1 MARDGH
7 VSKRSRAGR
16 SKHDVCDCK
25 PNPRWPKTSKTIVKR
40 NSLFFYLQNPV
51 KQNFDLKRSERR
63 PTGGKVARDGHV
75 SERSRAGRSKHDVCD
90 CKPNPRW
97 PTTRICNFKIVNPF
111 FMSFS
116 TKCVII
122 KQNKEVQNAIRSFGK
137 TD

>member
-1 MARDGH
+1 MATSANVVGLEGANTMFATVSQIQDG
-7 VSKRSRAGR
+7 
-16 SKHDVCDCK
+16 
-25 PNPRWPKTSKTIVKR
+25 PKLQRLLLNAIV
-40 NSLFFYLQNPV
+40 FFYLQNPV
-51 KQNFDLKRSERR
+51 KQNLDLKRSERR

-97 PTTRICNFKIVNPF
+97 PKMRICNFKIVNPF